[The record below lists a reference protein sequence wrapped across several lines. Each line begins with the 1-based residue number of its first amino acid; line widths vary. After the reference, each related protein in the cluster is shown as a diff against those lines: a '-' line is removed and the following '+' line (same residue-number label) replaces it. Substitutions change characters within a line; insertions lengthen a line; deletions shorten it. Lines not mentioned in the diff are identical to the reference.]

1 MVSGSGDNERM
12 TVLGP
17 GSAQFAWRTPAA
29 VVLAACLIA
38 LVGFGVRSSFGLFL
52 APMTLDRGWD
62 RETFAFAMAV
72 QNLLWGLG
80 VPFASALA
88 DKYGPAR
95 VLAGGAILYAL
106 GTAGMAVAGTAMA
119 LHLLGGILTGLG
131 LAFTA
136 FSIALATMARVVGP
150 HRRSFALG
158 LGTAAGSVGQ
168 VVFPPL
174 GQAFIAAYGWDTALV
189 ILAATVVVIAPLAYV
204 LPGNAD
210 KGAAATPHADQTIA
224 EALRE
229 AARHRGFV
237 LLTLGFFV
245 CGFHVAFI
253 AVHFPAYVVDLGLDA
268 RVGAYAISIVGL
280 LNIAGAF
287 LSGAVGQRWSK
298 KRGLS
303 AIYFARAIAIAA
315 LLAAP
320 KTEAAIYTF
329 AAAMGVLW
337 LSTVP
342 LTTGIV
348 AQVFGL
354 RYMATL
360 FGVVFLSHQIGSF
373 IGIWL
378 GGYLYDTTG
387 SYDPVWWAGIG
398 LGIAAAIV
406 HLPIDERP
414 VPRLAAPFR

>member
-1 MVSGSGDNERM
+1 M

-17 GSAQFAWRTPAA
+17 ESARFGWRTPAA
-29 VVLAACLIA
+29 IVLAGCLIA
-38 LVGFGVRSSFGLFL
+38 MVGFGVRSCFGLFL

-88 DKYGPAR
+88 DKYGPAH

-106 GTAGMAVAGTAMA
+106 GTAGMAIAESPMA
-119 LHLLGGILTGLG
+119 LQLFGGILTGLG
-131 LAFTA
+131 VAFTA
-136 FSIALATMARVVGP
+136 FSIALAAIVRVVGP
-150 HRRSFALG
+150 HRQSLALG
-158 LGTAAGSVGQ
+158 LGTAAGSFGQ
-168 VVFPPL
+168 VIFPPL

-189 ILAATVVVIAPLAYV
+189 ILAVMVVVIAPLAYV

-210 KGAAATPHADQTIA
+210 QGAASAAQPDQTIT

-268 RVGAYAISIVGL
+268 RVGAYALAIVGL
-280 LNIAGAF
+280 LNIAGAI

-303 AIYFARAIAIAA
+303 TIYFARALAITA

-320 KTEAAIYTF
+320 KTEATIYAF
-329 AAAMGVLW
+329 AAAMGILW

-342 LTTGIV
+342 LTAGIV

-360 FGVVFLSHQIGSF
+360 FGIVFLSHQIGSF
-373 IGIWL
+373 IGICL
-378 GGYLYDTTG
+378 GGYLYDTMG

-398 LGIAAAIV
+398 LGAAAAIV

-414 VPRLAAPFR
+414 LPCLAAPSR

>member
-1 MVSGSGDNERM
+1 M
-12 TVLGP
+12 TVHAP
-17 GSAQFAWRTPAA
+17 QSARFGWRTPAA
-29 VVLAACLIA
+29 VVIAACLIA
-38 LVGFGVRSSFGLFL
+38 MVGFGVRSGFGLFL

-62 RETFAFAMAV
+62 CETFAFAMAL

-88 DKYGPAR
+88 DKYGPAH

-106 GTAGMAVAGTAMA
+106 GTAGMAIAETTIA
-119 LHLLGGILTGLG
+119 LHLFGGILTGLG
-131 LAFTA
+131 VAFTA
-136 FSIALATMARVVGP
+136 FSIALASMARVVGP

-158 LGTAAGSVGQ
+158 LGTAAGSFGQ
-168 VVFPPL
+168 VVFPPV

-189 ILAATVVVIAPLAYV
+189 ILAAMVLVITPLAYV
-204 LPGNAD
+204 LQGNGD
-210 KGAAATPHADQTIA
+210 EGAAAAPHADQTIA

-229 AARHRGFV
+229 AARHRGYV

-245 CGFHVAFI
+245 CGSHVAFI

-268 RVGAYAISIVGL
+268 RVGAYAIAIVGL

-287 LSGAVGQRWSK
+287 LSGAAGQRWSK

-303 AIYFARAIAIAA
+303 TIYFARALAIAA

-329 AAAMGVLW
+329 AAVMGILW

-348 AQVFGL
+348 AQVFGV

-360 FGVVFLSHQIGSF
+360 FSIVFLSHQIGSF

-398 LGIAAAIV
+398 LGAAAAIV

-414 VPRLAAPFR
+414 LPRLAASSR